1 LKSHKMSSIVI
12 FDPKALLDVIYPF
25 IHFLANVLIHVVKKK
40 KNFFKSQHL
49 LLRFIIYNGATLFK
63 YWDS

>member
-1 LKSHKMSSIVI
+1 MSSIVI

-40 KNFFKSQHL
+40 KQKNFKSQHL
-49 LLRFIIYNGATLFK
+49 LLKFINYTGATLFK